1 MDKFDAYLEKYCST
15 IYAREHGFTPEEA
28 KDHELVKAV
37 KAQYDHENDG
47 VIKKEAEEQAA
58 AAKRR
63 KTGGADHERRS
74 LEICTDKAWDGSI

>member
-47 VIKKEAEEQAA
+47 VIKKGS
-58 AAKRR
+58 
-63 KTGGADHERRS
+63 GGAGGSGQKEKNRR
-74 LEICTDKAWDGSI
+74 C